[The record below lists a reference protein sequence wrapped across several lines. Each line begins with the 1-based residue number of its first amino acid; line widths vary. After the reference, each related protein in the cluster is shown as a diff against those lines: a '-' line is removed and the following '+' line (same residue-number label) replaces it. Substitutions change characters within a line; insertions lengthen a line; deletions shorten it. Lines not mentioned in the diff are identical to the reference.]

1 MEDHVTACR
10 GPPRAHRGHV
20 APTLAARHAPTRTG
34 VSNACDDSLPGGC
47 KLGEGST
54 RKEAP
59 GPGLEHH
66 HLQWS
71 RTPCSV
77 SLALDESRAADP
89 PRLRPPRGEGSRPHG
104 GRGAALMPAAG
115 PSGRR
120 ERGAW
125 LGPHAGAGCERRRL
139 RRRPRARR
147 RSRGTLRAAAVAA
160 RPPRVTSGLL
170 AKHGLCPAHGAPRP
184 CLPNFQVH
192 CSACFASPMVATVWL
207 VLAQSL
213 HCAPATCDPHL
224 ASSLIEETWVTSGST
239 AGVGPGQQ
247 RPGARMAARWEK
259 EATRGDRDGHHEC
272 HVRHVQ
278 WNSASQ
284 EFRA

>member
-1 MEDHVTACR
+1 MAAG
-10 GPPRAHRGHV
+10 GPPSQA
-20 APTLAARHAPTRTG
+20 
-34 VSNACDDSLPGGC
+34 
-47 KLGEGST
+47 
-54 RKEAP
+54 
-59 GPGLEHH
+59 
-66 HLQWS
+66 
-71 RTPCSV
+71 
-77 SLALDESRAADP
+77 
-89 PRLRPPRGEGSRPHG
+89 
-104 GRGAALMPAAG
+104 AAG

-160 RPPRVTSGLL
+160 RPPRVTMGLQ
-170 AKHGLCPAHGAPRP
+170 AKHCPCPAHGAPRP

-192 CSACFASPMVATVWL
+192 SSACYAFLMAATVWL
-207 VLAQSL
+207 ALAQSL

-224 ASSLIEETWVTSGST
+224 ASSLIEDTWVTWGST

-278 WNSASQ
+278 WASASQ